1 LSPVDSRDNEAIA
14 APSARAARAATET
27 RFGNVVATAVTVIGA
42 RRRWAKMAAAAARRK
57 ARRLMSLIDVVRG
70 IRRGL
75 AVCVLFASALPIVCD
90 RDEPTP
96 QPLEHEGLGPDTA
109 SKAIDPMDIGAGYV
123 DSPPLPPLVDRPG
136 VYAAADYGPVEV
148 SVTVLDDKA
157 FAAVQANTPD
167 ARAPIV
173 FAATD
178 HGAARSAH
186 GTIELRGSTSRTAI
200 QKSYQIK
207 LDADAGA
214 WRGSRVINLLKHP
227 FDLTRVRNALSFE
240 YFRRITDI
248 NSMRTG
254 WVHLFIDSVDQGLY
268 EWIEEPDEAFFAAHG
283 LDPGGTL
290 YKARSFTF
298 EPIDNRTASDPDKL
312 DAIIA
317 QKGTPDLA
325 KLRRM
330 IAAVNDDQQPIDEV
344 LAHYFNRENYVT
356 WLAVNVLMS
365 DFDSISQNFMLYSP
379 PGFEGWY
386 LLPWDYDVAWGWS
399 DQPGAPLRPRW
410 REGIANWWRVVLH
423 QRFLAEPGNLAEL
436 DARIVE
442 LAATINDANTAAI
455 MGRYHDLVRSF
466 VSRRPD
472 INDLPADKQGTPEAV
487 WFWDAEYS
495 RVAGNASR
503 AFEEYTTTDDRPMPY
518 WLYVPRLPSPGS
530 VRFSWSPSFQLHGA
544 PISYDIEIN
553 ASENFERA
561 SVLATATGLI
571 EPGFTI
577 TTLPPGRHF
586 WRVVARAATDPN
598 RHWQAA
604 HNGHL
609 FVDVP

>member
-1 LSPVDSRDNEAIA
+1 
-14 APSARAARAATET
+14 
-27 RFGNVVATAVTVIGA
+27 
-42 RRRWAKMAAAAARRK
+42 MA
-57 ARRLMSLIDVVRG
+57 LIDVVRG

-75 AVCVLFASALPIVCD
+75 AFGVLFASALPIVCD
-90 RDEPTP
+90 RDEPMP
-96 QPLEHEGLGPDTA
+96 QPLEHKGPGPDTVG
-109 SKAIDPMDIGAGYV
+109 KPIDPTDIGAGHV
-123 DSPPLPPLVDRPG
+123 ESPPLPPLVDSPG
-136 VYAAADYGPVEV
+136 AYDAADYGPVEV
-148 SVTVLDDKA
+148 AVTVLDDEA
-157 FAAVQANTPD
+157 FAAVQANVTD

-178 HGAARSAH
+178 HGAAGSAH
-186 GTIELRGSTSRTAI
+186 ATIELRGSTSRTAI

-207 LDADAGA
+207 LAPDASP
-214 WRGSRVINLLKHP
+214 WRGSRIINLLKHP

-240 YFRRITDI
+240 YFRRITSLS
-248 NSMRTG
+248 SMRTG
-254 WVHLFIDSVDQGLY
+254 WVHLVIDSVDQGLY

-283 LDPGGTL
+283 LDPRGTL

-312 DAIIA
+312 DAIMTH
-317 QKGTPDLA
+317 KGTPDLA

-344 LAHYFNRENYVT
+344 IAHYFNRENYVT
-356 WLAVNVLMS
+356 WLAVNVLMA

-399 DQPGAPLRPRW
+399 DQPGAPRRPRW

-423 QRFLAEPGNLAEL
+423 QRFLAEPDNLAEL

-442 LAATINDANTAAI
+442 LTATINDANTAAM

-466 VSRRPD
+466 VRRRPD
-472 INDLPADKQGTPEAV
+472 INDLPCDGQGTPEAV
-487 WFWDAEYS
+487 WLWEAEYA

-503 AFEEYTTTDDRPMPY
+503 AFEEYATTDDRPMPY
-518 WLYVPRLPSPGS
+518 WLYVPRFPSPGS

-544 PISYDIEIN
+544 AIRYDIEVN
-553 ASENFERA
+553 ASENFEPE
-561 SVLATATGLI
+561 SVLATATGLS